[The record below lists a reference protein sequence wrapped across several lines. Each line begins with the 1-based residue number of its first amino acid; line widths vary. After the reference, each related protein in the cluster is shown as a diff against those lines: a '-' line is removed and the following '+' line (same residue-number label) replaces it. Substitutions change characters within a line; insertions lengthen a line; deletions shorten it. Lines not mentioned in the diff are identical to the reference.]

1 MMSVAPSVTN
11 RPLLLAPTTGPIHVR
26 NPSQLY
32 TMEPLAPTT
41 GPIHVRNPSQ
51 LYTMEPLYAKV
62 ERKPRNTPED
72 RQQNSLEAFYGGK
85 ESANGAAFVIQ
96 RAVRA
101 WRLRKQFANLL
112 TQKYGG
118 TVLLSLL
125 LSEETEVNVDTGLP
139 VQMTSINPG
148 KSPKIPD
155 DIDLLILQA
164 AGLETYSS
172 TTGPIHVRNPSQP
185 SCTSSKFV
193 KNNRKDFRRTQ
204 SFKVPSRCKR
214 NETDQGP
221 GPIPQP
227 CPALKGFYDV
237 PKPPQRTVS
246 FLARPQFPNKVVT
259 SSQQRPLPQ
268 PPTVVAASASSDGI
282 YVLRPETEIEKTV
295 QQQHHLRSYS
305 SPAPLSPLQIPKDQ
319 DEPLPPPP
327 YISPPLPTET
337 GNGNHLLE
345 VSNDDQPLPPPP
357 PELITTSALVVDD
370 TNPATVS
377 VHPATRQPCDSSS
390 SASSIDSGFRYVS

>member
-26 NPSQLY
+26 NPSQ
-32 TMEPLAPTT
+32 
-41 GPIHVRNPSQ
+41 
-51 LYTMEPLYAKV
+51 
-62 ERKPRNTPED
+62 
-72 RQQNSLEAFYGGK
+72 
-85 ESANGAAFVIQ
+85 
-96 RAVRA
+96 
-101 WRLRKQFANLL
+101 
-112 TQKYGG
+112 
-118 TVLLSLL
+118 
-125 LSEETEVNVDTGLP
+125 
-139 VQMTSINPG
+139 
-148 KSPKIPD
+148 
-155 DIDLLILQA
+155 
-164 AGLETYSS
+164 
-172 TTGPIHVRNPSQP
+172 P

-193 KNNRKDFRRTQ
+193 KSNRKDFRRTQ

-268 PPTVVAASASSDGI
+268 PPTVVASASSDGI
-282 YVLRPETEIEKTV
+282 FVLKPEIEKTV
-295 QQQHHLRSYS
+295 QQQQHHLRSYS

-337 GNGNHLLE
+337 INHLLE

-370 TNPATVS
+370 TNSATVS

-390 SASSIDSGFRYVS
+390 SASSIDSGFRYVPYLIQSSF